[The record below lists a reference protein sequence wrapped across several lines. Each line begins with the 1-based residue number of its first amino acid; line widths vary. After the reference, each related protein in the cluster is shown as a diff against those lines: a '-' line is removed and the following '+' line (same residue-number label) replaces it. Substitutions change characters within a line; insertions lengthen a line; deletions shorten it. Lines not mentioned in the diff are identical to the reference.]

1 MKNNPFNKD
10 WWGRNVCS
18 ILLTIHLEVLVY
30 NNSDLEWDNG
40 SNALCLSNTYV
51 NSKHYIP
58 GKCFVSDFIWV
69 GFNSPLLSPL
79 LFNWNFVQDYWENI
93 VITQLCKTAGAI
105 NKITSAS
112 KETRVNFIKIENVIS
127 CICMLLLFKI
137 KKLRLKNDMKDSKK
151 TL

>member
-1 MKNNPFNKD
+1 M
-10 WWGRNVCS
+10 
-18 ILLTIHLEVLVY
+18 Y

-40 SNALCLSNTYV
+40 SSALCLSNTYV

-58 GKCFVSDFIWV
+58 GRCFVSDFIWV

-79 LFNWNFVQDYWENI
+79 LFNLNFVQDYWENI
-93 VITQLCKTAGAI
+93 VMTQLWKTAGTI

-112 KETRVNFIKIENVIS
+112 KEIRVNFIKIENVIS

-137 KKLRLKNDMKDSKK
+137 KNLRLKMTWRTARKLYNRHFNN
-151 TL
+151 